1 MTEFVEACEL
11 VNQNIMVES
20 KEYLCEFRQ
29 FRGVEGLLR
38 VSRGFFV
45 TPSLPFLV
53 MLKFMKMLFIIYSPI
68 CLHALCFV
76 YGKE

>member
-11 VNQNIMVES
+11 VNQSIMVES

-53 MLKFMKMLFIIYSPI
+53 MLKLLKLLLIHTVLFFLLTKDTS
-68 CLHALCFV
+68 
-76 YGKE
+76 